1 MFLIGGFSY
10 LSTITNVDEN
20 LPISIRIKGLVYR
33 ECDLML
39 LDLAKALEDASM
51 SKEVWTGKTLW
62 L

>member
-1 MFLIGGFSY
+1 MFLISGFSY

-51 SKEVWTGKTLW
+51 SKEV
-62 L
+62 